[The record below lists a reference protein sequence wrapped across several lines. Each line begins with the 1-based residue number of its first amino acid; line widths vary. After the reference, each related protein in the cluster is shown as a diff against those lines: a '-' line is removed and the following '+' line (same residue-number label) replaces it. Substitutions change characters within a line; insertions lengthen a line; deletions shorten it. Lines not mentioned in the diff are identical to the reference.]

1 MSKIG
6 HNGVDSGRL
15 TSLVQRIEKLEEE
28 KTGLANDISEVY
40 SEAKSAGYDVKI
52 IRQVIRERRKEK
64 ATRDEQLELYG
75 NRTTPR
81 RPLPSDRSRKAA
93 EALRRAWQ
101 AGAHRHD
108 QDGGA
113 RNPRWPDAG
122 AGRRVGHV

>member
-64 ATRDEQLELYG
+64 ATRDEQLELFDLYW
-75 NRTTPR
+75 T
-81 RPLPSDRSRKAA
+81 AV
-93 EALRRAWQ
+93 
-101 AGAHRHD
+101 
-108 QDGGA
+108 GGE
-113 RNPRWPDAG
+113 
-122 AGRRVGHV
+122 